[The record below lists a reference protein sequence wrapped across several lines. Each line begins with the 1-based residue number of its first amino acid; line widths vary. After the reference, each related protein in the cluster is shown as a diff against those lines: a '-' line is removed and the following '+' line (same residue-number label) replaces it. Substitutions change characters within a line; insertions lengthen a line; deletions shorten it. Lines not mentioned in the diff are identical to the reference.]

1 MEYLGKH
8 LIVELY
14 GCDKDRAN
22 DITYIENIMKE
33 AANIAGAQVNNSLF
47 YKFGEKGGI
56 AGIVLIT
63 EAYYGFRSWA
73 ESGYIGLDLIS
84 ASENVDNEKA
94 LTFLLR
100 KFGATKY
107 SASEIK
113 RGNKQEIGGH

>member
-1 MEYLGKH
+1 MAKH

-22 DITYIENIMKE
+22 DIVFIENTMKE

-47 YKFGEKGGI
+47 YRFGEKGGI
-56 AGIVLIT
+56 AGVILIT

-84 ASENVDNEKA
+84 VGENVDNKKA
-94 LTFLLR
+94 FEFLVR

-107 SASEIK
+107 SASELK
-113 RGNKQEIGGH
+113 RGNISGV